1 MFKENKIENSVGFL
15 YKFCVIFGVAIANE
29 QKPNLFFKIQIY
41 V

>member
-15 YKFCVIFGVAIANE
+15 YKFCVIFGVANE

-41 V
+41 VSV